1 MDDGFDF
8 KIGIIGPTR
17 VGKTSLITAVLDDSQ
32 RLLAGTPVSM
42 EALGTT
48 KARIKQH
55 KEELRGSLM
64 AGEFDPGHLSGTQE
78 PFVFELALAVDRTRL
93 RLAVLD
99 YPGAWLVSSERSAR
113 EETKWQEECQPWLEQ
128 SSVLLVPIDA
138 AVAMESTL
146 RAELTAAHKTLQV
159 AEAEEVA
166 RRWAKARK
174 AADEKGLL
182 LLAPLK
188 CESYFADNGGIRSR
202 SEDLAKRVTE
212 LYGYLLEAVRQEAGA
227 LVDVQYHP
235 VDTFGCV
242 EIKRAEWRGLDAA
255 SAAKDPS
262 ASKPSRAAP
271 VFHAEYLV
279 RPPGRVTP
287 KGADGILIAMCKHL
301 AGAEAQKDHGLLG
314 NLWRWLTGERKRL
327 SDAVVGLS
335 QKELGPRVRSL

>member
-1 MDDGFDF
+1 MDSDNFDF

-17 VGKTSLITAVLDDSQ
+17 VGKTSLVTALLDDSQ

-78 PFVFELALAVDRTRL
+78 PFTFELALSVDRYSL

-99 YPGAWLVSSERSAR
+99 YPGAWLDSSSRSPRDEAR
-113 EETKWQEECQPWLEQ
+113 WQAECEPWLK
-128 SSVLLVPIDA
+128 SSAVLLIPIDA

-146 RAELTAAHKTLQV
+146 RAEHTAAIKTLQV
-159 AEAEEVA
+159 TEAEQVA

-174 AADEKGLL
+174 GAEDRGLL
-182 LLAPLK
+182 ILAPLK
-188 CESYFADNGGIRSR
+188 CESYFADNGGIRNR
-202 SEDLAKRVTE
+202 SEELQRRVHE
-212 LYGYLLEAVRQEAGA
+212 LYGDLLDAVRQEAGT

-242 EIKRAEWRGLDAA
+242 EVKRAEWTMAGGR
-255 SAAKDPS
+255 SADL
-262 ASKPSRAAP
+262 

-279 RPPGRVTP
+279 RPPGRLAP
-287 KGADGILIAMCKHL
+287 KGADGILIALCRHL
-301 AGAEAQKDHGLLG
+301 IQAQASRDHGLLG
-314 NLWRWLTGERKRL
+314 NFWRWFTGERRHLKEG
-327 SDAVVGLS
+327 VEGLA
-335 QKELGPRVRSL
+335 QKDFGPRVKSL